1 MDVTASGTSSSHP
14 TKPTAMNFRFSTSF
28 ARICRSKNW
37 STPTYQHRCSVAYAN
52 VNRPSMR
59 RTRTGQARPTRSCAG
74 VGTSESV
81 SSVSVQN
88 PSRSS
93 TASMGFAPSP
103 PVNAS
108 QAIFASGRQQAA
120 NVAAF
125 RRRKRMRVPAR
136 VTTAQ

>member
-1 MDVTASGTSSSHP
+1 MDVTASGTSSSQA
-14 TKPTAMNFRFSTSF
+14 TNPTAMNFRFSTSF
-28 ARICRSKNW
+28 ASTCRSKNW

-59 RTRTGQARPTRSCAG
+59 RTRTGQARPRRSCAG

-81 SSVSVQN
+81 SSVSVQK
-88 PSRSS
+88 PSRLS

-108 QAIFASGRQQAA
+108 QASFASGRQQAA
-120 NVAAF
+120 KVSAF
-125 RRRKRMRVPAR
+125 RRRMRAR
-136 VTTAQ
+136 VTAGQ